1 MESDGRIDGEEFC
14 RRINMT
20 PDFVVT
26 FAQEAIKTTILV
38 SMPMLGLGLAVGLII
53 SIFQAVTQINEMTL
67 TFVPKI
73 LIVLLALLFF
83 ANWMLQH
90 LMQFTG
96 SAIEQIPFYI
106 R

>member
-1 MESDGRIDGEEFC
+1 
-14 RRINMT
+14 MT
-20 PDFVVT
+20 PEFVVS

-38 SMPMLGLGLAVGLII
+38 SMPMLGLGLAVGLVV

-73 LIVLLALLFF
+73 LIVLLSLLFF
-83 ANWMLQH
+83 ASWMLEN
-90 LMQFTG
+90 LMRFT
-96 SAIEQIPFYI
+96 ATTIEQIPFYI